1 LIVKGQTMLLVESLH
16 PDCLRPFLQSPVER
30 HAQGPGDRLQST
42 LDYLFG
48 QASHAAV
55 LRGFE

>member
-1 LIVKGQTMLLVESLH
+1 MLLVESLH

-30 HAQGPGDRLQST
+30 HAQGPADRLQSA